1 MTPFVLDFRSAEM
14 AAAALALLPLDLWA
28 SEPRRAGRSAVRPW
42 SVILG
47 VPDRLCTGGIP
58 ADSVFSAIR
67 RLLMW
72 TEAEWNEELHDL
84 RDLGILHWAP
94 PLPAAMIDGIF
105 GVSRGLARLNGL
117 VIVEQCADDLPLSL
131 ACCCLTSP
139 QETSTN

>member
-1 MTPFVLDFRSAEM
+1 MTPFVLDFKSAEM
-14 AAAALALLPLDLWA
+14 ASDALSILPTDLWA
-28 SEPRRAGRSAVRPW
+28 SKPCRAGRSASRPW
-42 SVILG
+42 SVVLG

-58 ADSVFSAIR
+58 DDCVLAAIR
-67 RLLMW
+67 RLVLW
-72 TEAEWNEELHDL
+72 TEAEWNEELHSVFDL
-84 RDLGILHWAP
+84 RLPDWAP